1 MKGRAL
7 IHSRKWEGHDFFRK
21 KSLTYPDPP
30 PPPEKKVP
38 SLRERIHDCH
48 PGRIPYSETV
58 SIVLDVAEGLAYLH
72 QQNLPIVH

>member
-1 MKGRAL
+1 MKSRAL
-7 IHSRKWEGHDFFRK
+7 IHSGKWEGPRLFSQKVSNIPR
-21 KSLTYPDPP
+21 PP
-30 PPPEKKVP
+30 PPPVKKVP
-38 SLRERIHDCH
+38 H